1 MIKGPAL
8 TRGQRRARAARR
20 VEEARRDLEELR
32 GDLTPRPG
40 EHTLH
45 RAARVEDAV
54 KGLVGSRLRRRGY
67 HARALAYP
75 GYGGPGWVRVFGRV
89 LLGREDTAEETGRD
103 GVRSVRGWRNFL
115 TVPVAGAQ
123 VTVRI
128 GGHERVLRTNREGY
142 LDERVEVDLPPG
154 RHEVVLTV
162 GPDLLN
168 PDDLLP
174 PDVELVEDDTEGGA
188 ELPPQ
193 NALRHSGTAEVVVV
207 GPDPVVGLLSDIDD
221 TVVVTRLPR
230 PLVAA
235 WNSFVLDERARVPV
249 NGMAELYRQ
258 VVAENP
264 GGPVVYLSTGAWNVA
279 PTLGRFLRRFGYPAG
294 PMLLTDWGPTNTG
307 WFRDGTAHK
316 RESLARLARELPQVR
331 WLLVGDDGQHDP
343 STYAEFLSAAPER
356 VAGVGI
362 RRLTPA
368 EQLLA
373 GGHPLAPAAT
383 PEDSPVPWVTGDSGY
398 ELWHHWYRAGILD
411 RP

>member
-45 RAARVEDAV
+45 RGRARGGRRQGAGGLPAAPP
-54 KGLVGSRLRRRGY
+54 RLPR
-67 HARALAYP
+67 RALAYP

-207 GPDPVVGLLSDIDD
+207 GR
-221 TVVVTRLPR
+221 TRSWDCCPT
-230 PLVAA
+230 
-235 WNSFVLDERARVPV
+235 
-249 NGMAELYRQ
+249 
-258 VVAENP
+258 
-264 GGPVVYLSTGAWNVA
+264 ST
-279 PTLGRFLRRFGYPAG
+279 T
-294 PMLLTDWGPTNTG
+294 
-307 WFRDGTAHK
+307 
-316 RESLARLARELPQVR
+316 
-331 WLLVGDDGQHDP
+331 P
-343 STYAEFLSAAPER
+343 SS
-356 VAGVGI
+356 
-362 RRLTPA
+362 
-368 EQLLA
+368 
-373 GGHPLAPAAT
+373 
-383 PEDSPVPWVTGDSGY
+383 
-398 ELWHHWYRAGILD
+398 
-411 RP
+411 

>member
-1 MIKGPAL
+1 MINGPAL
-8 TRGQRRARAARR
+8 TASQRRARR
-20 VEEARRDLEELR
+20 VQEARRDLEDLR

-40 EHTLH
+40 EHGLH
-45 RAARVEDAV
+45 RAARIEDAV
-54 KGLVGSRLRRRGY
+54 KGLAGARLRRRGY
-67 HARALAYP
+67 HARAVAYP

-89 LLGREDTAEETGRD
+89 LLGREDTRDEAEREV
-103 GVRSVRGWRNFL
+103 VRKVRGWRNFL
-115 TVPVAGAQ
+115 TVPVADAA

-128 GGHERVLRTNREGY
+128 GGHERVVRTNREGY
-142 LDERVEVDLPPG
+142 LDERVEIDLPPG
-154 RHEVVLTV
+154 EHEVVLTV
-162 GPDLLN
+162 GPQSSA
-168 PDDLLP
+168 PDALP

-188 ELPPQ
+188 ETLPPS
-193 NALRHSGTAEVVVV
+193 ALPHSGSARVVVV
-207 GPDPVVGLLSDIDD
+207 GPEPVTGLLSDIDD

-264 GGPVVYLSTGAWNVA
+264 GAPVVYLSTGAWNVA
-279 PTLGRFLRRFGYPAG
+279 PTLARFLDRSGYPPG
-294 PMLLTDWGPTNTG
+294 PLLLTDWGPTNTG
-307 WFRDGTAHK
+307 WFRDGSAHK
-316 RESLARLARELPQVR
+316 RESLARLARELPQVT

-343 STYAEFLSAAPER
+343 TLYAEFLSAAPER

-373 GGHPLAPAAT
+373 GGRPLASDAM
-383 PEDSPVPWVTGDSGY
+383 PEDSPVPWVTGDNGY
-398 ELWHHWYRAGILD
+398 EILHHWYRAGVL
-411 RP
+411 RSP

>member
-1 MIKGPAL
+1 M
-8 TRGQRRARAARR
+8 
-20 VEEARRDLEELR
+20 R
-32 GDLTPRPG
+32 GDLAPRPG
-40 EHTLH
+40 EHGLH

-54 KGLVGSRLRRRGY
+54 KGLAGSRLRRRGY

-89 LLGREDTAEETGRD
+89 LLGREDTREESARD
-103 GVRSVRGWRNFL
+103 QDRTLRGWRNFL
-115 TVPVAGAQ
+115 TVPVAGAE

-128 GGHERVLRTNREGY
+128 GGQERLVRTNREGY
-142 LDERVEVDLPPG
+142 VDERVDIDLPPG
-154 RHEVVLTV
+154 VHEVVLTV
-162 GPDLLN
+162 GPEA
-168 PDDLLP
+168 PQGAELP
-174 PDVELVEDDTEGGA
+174 PEVELVEDDTEGGA
-188 ELPPQ
+188 EIPAA
-193 NALRHSGTAEVVVV
+193 NAVRHSGSARIVVV
-207 GPDPVVGLLSDIDD
+207 GPDPVTGLLSDIDD

-264 GGPVVYLSTGAWNVA
+264 GAPVLYLSTGAWNVA
-279 PTLGRFLRRFGYPAG
+279 PTLSRFLQRSGYPEG

-307 WFRDGTAHK
+307 WFRDGAAHK

-343 STYAEFLSAAPER
+343 RTYAEFLAAAPER

-373 GGHPLAPAAT
+373 GGHPLSAPAT
-383 PEDSPVPWVTGDSGY
+383 PEHSPVPWVTGDDGY
-398 ELWHHWYRAGILD
+398 EILHRWYRAGVL
-411 RP
+411 RAP